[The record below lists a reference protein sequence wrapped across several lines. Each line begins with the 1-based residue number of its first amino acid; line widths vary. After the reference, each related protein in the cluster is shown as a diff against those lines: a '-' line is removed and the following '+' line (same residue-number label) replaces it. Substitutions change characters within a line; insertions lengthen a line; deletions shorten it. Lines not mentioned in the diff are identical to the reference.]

1 MEKLKQLYA
10 AAFGSEPTEVS
21 QLPGAGSIAVIS
33 VCRERAVDL
42 AGTLGCDAAE
52 TVRSSLA
59 GALSKIGVS
68 VPEVVAV
75 SDDSM
80 AYLQT
85 WAEGTSLYDYLGR
98 CRHSGVYD
106 DEAMEVLRSVMRD
119 LAVIHSA
126 PDGSIDYSVTVPVAE
141 FSEDVVMWDLNHFK
155 YCFLKVTGT
164 GLTRRLWSGIC
175 GRLPR
180 RRQ

>member
-1 MEKLKQLYA
+1 MTKILNFAEYGKTEATLCGGVRLGADGGQSA
-10 AAFGSEPTEVS
+10 SGSRIQSPLFPSV
-21 QLPGAGSIAVIS
+21 GSGRLS
-33 VCRERAVDL
+33 GL
-42 AGTLGCDAAE
+42 STLGCDAAE
-52 TVRSSLA
+52 NRAFISGRS
-59 GALSKIGVS
+59 ALSKIGVS

-126 PDGSIDYSVTVPVAE
+126 PDGSIDYSVTVLRWRSSPR
-141 FSEDVVMWDLNHFK
+141 MWS
-155 YCFLKVTGT
+155 C
-164 GLTRRLWSGIC
+164 GISTTSNTVF
-175 GRLPR
+175 
-180 RRQ
+180 